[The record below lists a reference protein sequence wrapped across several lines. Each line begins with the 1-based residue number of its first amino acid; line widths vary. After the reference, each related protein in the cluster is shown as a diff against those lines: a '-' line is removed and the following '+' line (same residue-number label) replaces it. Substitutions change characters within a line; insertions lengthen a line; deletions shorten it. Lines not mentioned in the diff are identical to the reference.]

1 MLRLVCLPPAFNI
14 RQDTKK
20 NNLIGGRVQKKKS
33 KFLLAF
39 FVHMYHLLLIRR
51 ASRANMFLCLS
62 ILLRIQMSFS
72 LPELEGLSAC
82 LKRPRLTAFCKWQ

>member
-1 MLRLVCLPPAFNI
+1 MLRLVCLPSAFNI

-20 NNLIGGRVQKKKS
+20 NNLIGGRVQKKKKKS

-72 LPELEGLSAC
+72 LPELGGFISLSE
-82 LKRPRLTAFCKWQ
+82 TATFDCFL